1 MDPNSLDYYNDII
14 HNTDYHNSIGIQTGP
29 YFKVCHVQFFV
40 ISYIYKTMIRIPLF
54 MCYRTFGV

>member
-29 YFKVCHVQFFV
+29 YFKVMYNFSLLV
-40 ISYIYKTMIRIPLF
+40 IYTKQ
-54 MCYRTFGV
+54 